1 MTSDNKKQIFNMMD
15 LEGFYSEEY
24 LDELVYEEKITRV
37 DYIRHHSQEM
47 IDNFRKF
54 CKENNLQEDE
64 AAANK
69 FMDWLLEQEEK
80 AHTDG
85 LD

>member
-1 MTSDNKKQIFNMMD
+1 MD

-24 LDELVYEEKITRV
+24 LDELVYEGKITRLE
-37 DYIRHHSQEM
+37 YIYHHSQEM
-47 IDNFRKF
+47 IDEFKDYCSQNGLK
-54 CKENNLQEDE
+54 EDE
-64 AAANK
+64 TAANK
-69 FMDWLLEQEEK
+69 FMDWQLQMEEQ

>member
-1 MTSDNKKQIFNMMD
+1 MD

-24 LDELVYEEKITRV
+24 LDELVYEGKITRLE
-37 DYIRHHSQEM
+37 YIYHHSQEM
-47 IDNFRKF
+47 IDEFKDYCSQNGLK
-54 CKENNLQEDE
+54 EDE
-64 AAANK
+64 TAANK
-69 FMDWLLEQEEK
+69 FMDWQLEQEEK